1 MKVLEARLTV
11 LEEEERDLK
20 EEDRLAGVT
29 KKRLRQSLSEKE
41 RELVIFGA
49 EMAERESKRLKK
61 GTKSEDDT
69 SGDEN

>member
-49 EMAERESKRLKK
+49 EMAERESKRLK